1 MAIGCKGLIL
11 TVSMQ
16 EGQMPILPASKEQN
30 TWLICF
36 SVKVN
41 GAVMFI
47 REEFVGTVR
56 EAIRYEMDL
65 RRKLLDVGTC

>member
-1 MAIGCKGLIL
+1 
-11 TVSMQ
+11 
-16 EGQMPILPASKEQN
+16 MPILPASKEQN

-36 SVKVN
+36 SVKAN
-41 GAVMFI
+41 GVVMFI

-56 EAIRYEMDL
+56 DAIRYEMDL